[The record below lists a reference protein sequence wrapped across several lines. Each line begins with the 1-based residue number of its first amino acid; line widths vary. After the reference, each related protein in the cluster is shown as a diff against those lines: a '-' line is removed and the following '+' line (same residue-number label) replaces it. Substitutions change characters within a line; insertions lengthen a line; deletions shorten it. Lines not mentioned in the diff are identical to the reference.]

1 MNGPGDEVVRGAK
14 VVLRI
19 KRVED
24 APDDHRWR
32 QDPELASLD
41 AAEVLR
47 QPLEQFT
54 RDLEQELR
62 FLTPWVRRFAIDT
75 LEGVHIGNCMLY
87 DIDTISG
94 QAELGILV
102 GNRDYWNG
110 GYGREAVE
118 LLVAECFSQR
128 TMRRIYLHTLSWNAR
143 ARRAFAGCGFREV
156 GPDPRGGH
164 DFILMEM
171 TRADWE
177 ARQP

>member
-1 MNGPGDEVVRGAK
+1 MSTAQEVVARGSK

-32 QDPELASLD
+32 QDPELAALD

-47 QPLEQFT
+47 QPLAQFT

-75 LEGVHIGNCMLY
+75 LDGVHIGNCMLY
-87 DIDTISG
+87 DIDTVNG

-102 GNRDYWNG
+102 GDRDYWNR
-110 GYGREAVE
+110 GYGTEAVG
-118 LLVAECFSQR
+118 LLVAECFTQR
-128 TMRRIYLHTLSWNAR
+128 TMRRVYLHTLSWNAR

-156 GPDPRGGH
+156 GPDPRGAH

-171 TRADWE
+171 MRAEWE
-177 ARQP
+177 ARQA

>member
-1 MNGPGDEVVRGAK
+1 MSSTQDEVTRGAK
-14 VVLRI
+14 VLLRL

-32 QDPELASLD
+32 QDPELAALD

-54 RDLEQELR
+54 HDLEQELR
-62 FLTPWVRRFAIDT
+62 YLTPWVRRFAIDT
-75 LEGVHIGNCMLY
+75 LDGLHIGNCMLY
-87 DIDTISG
+87 DIDTVNG

-118 LLVAECFSQR
+118 LLVAECFTQR
-128 TMRRIYLHTLSWNAR
+128 TMRRIYLHTLSWNA
-143 ARRAFAGCGFREV
+143 FAGCGFREV
-156 GPDPRGGH
+156 GPDPRGKH

-171 TRADWE
+171 TRAEWE